1 MESTPSRIG
10 SRAEME
16 VTTALIRAGK
26 HVYLP
31 AFAADSRVDLV
42 YVDDEGVHRAQVKTS
57 RLVGDVLS
65 FRTCSNTKNV
75 PKDYRGEVD
84 VFAVYSPDLNEVFV
98 VPIGDTPSRA
108 AYLRLGAP

>member
-31 AFAADSRVDLV
+31 AFAADSRIDLV
-42 YVDDEGVHRAQVKTS
+42 YVDDEGVT
-57 RLVGDVLS
+57 VL
-65 FRTCSNTKNV
+65 R
-75 PKDYRGEVD
+75 
-84 VFAVYSPDLNEVFV
+84 
-98 VPIGDTPSRA
+98 
-108 AYLRLGAP
+108 